1 VLLYCSRFTRK
12 GYSLLLPLRKFGAPK
27 PRDTL
32 HCPSRPSPAAD
43 QSSVTDTYA
52 GRGHRGHHPRCSA
65 LRRGPARRGSPGHA
79 FRTRISRAGWRAG
92 FARSRALA
100 AALDV
105 VPCAPTLD
113 AAAALAAALALS
125 AALGPPISIAASVL
139 TACRASTVAVLSRG
153 LAFAAAAGVREESG
167 WRGARTAAAL
177 ADGRRPRGGRRRTG
191 RRRR

>member
-1 VLLYCSRFTRK
+1 M
-12 GYSLLLPLRKFGAPK
+12 
-27 PRDTL
+27 
-32 HCPSRPSPAAD
+32 
-43 QSSVTDTYA
+43 
-52 GRGHRGHHPRCSA
+52 
-65 LRRGPARRGSPGHA
+65 
-79 FRTRISRAGWRAG
+79 
-92 FARSRALA
+92 
-100 AALDV
+100 

-125 AALGPPISIAASVL
+125 AALGPPISIAASTVVLVL
-139 TACRASTVAVLSRG
+139 TAHRASTVAVLSRG